1 MEVLLFTL
9 LSIDGLKFPFKKGYF
24 ELFHDLTSFFEKLF
38 KLKKKKKKKQYY
50 YFFSNNVESV
60 QRFMR

>member
-38 KLKKKKKKKQYY
+38 KLKKQQKKKTVLLFLFKQC
-50 YFFSNNVESV
+50 
-60 QRFMR
+60 

>member
-24 ELFHDLTSFFEKLF
+24 GLFQDLTSFFEKLS
-38 KLKKKKKKKQYY
+38 KLKNQQQQKKTVLIFFFKQC
-50 YFFSNNVESV
+50 
-60 QRFMR
+60 